1 MRKYGITK
9 TTIAAALTFT
19 YGLLNYLG
27 ADPFLA
33 QYSDQIIM
41 AAGVVF
47 GVLRFL
53 TTTPVFGMES
63 QGGKK

>member
-1 MRKYGITK
+1 MNLRKFGITK
-9 TTIAAALTFT
+9 TTVAAGLTFL

-53 TTTPVFGMES
+53 TTTPVFGYE
-63 QGGKK
+63 QK